1 MQPALNAL
9 INTGTVFNHVDTELW
24 NKVNNQSMRSVHV
37 FELCHITLKAETQ
50 RRQQKITLDNLKSNW
65 EMAAD
70 CWYRL
75 MKLLELSGWC
85 L

>member
-9 INTGTVFNHVDTELW
+9 INTCIDLSHFDTKIC
-24 NKVNNQSMRSVHV
+24 NKVHNQSMRSVHV

-50 RRQQKITLDNLKSNW
+50 QRQQKIKLDNLKSNW

-70 CWYRL
+70 C
-75 MKLLELSGWC
+75 
-85 L
+85 